1 MAAIRDAVHDD
12 MPSVLDLLYELGRP
26 KPADK
31 QEEDI
36 FEKVISEYIS
46 DADKGL
52 LVAESDHAVVGLAS
66 IMFLS
71 RCNHAG
77 PEMYIPELVVRA
89 DCRGRGIGRAL
100 AEECMRI
107 AGTRGCHRI
116 RLESGNRRKDSHD
129 FYRHLGF
136 GQQALSFEFLVS

>member
-1 MAAIRDAVHDD
+1 MASIRDAVHGDV
-12 MPSVLDLLYELGRP
+12 PFVLDLLYELGRP
-26 KPADK
+26 RPADK
-31 QEEDI
+31 QEEDT
-36 FEKVISEYIS
+36 FKRVISGYIE

-66 IMFLS
+66 IMFLV

-100 AEECMRI
+100 AGECMRI
-107 AGTRGCHRI
+107 AATRGCHRI
-116 RLESGNRRKDSHD
+116 RLESGNQRKDSHD

>member
-1 MAAIRDAVHDD
+1 MAAIRDAAHDD
-12 MPSVLDLLYELGRP
+12 VSVVLDLLYELGRP
-26 KPADK
+26 RPADK
-31 QEEDI
+31 REEDA
-36 FEKVISEYIS
+36 FRRTVSGYIA

-71 RCNHAG
+71 RCNRAG

-107 AGTRGCHRI
+107 ATTRGCHRI

-136 GQQALSFEFLVS
+136 DQQALSFEFLVS

>member
-1 MAAIRDAVHDD
+1 MSTIRDAAHGDV
-12 MPSVLDLLYELGRP
+12 PFVLDLLYELGRP
-26 KPADK
+26 RPAGE
-31 QEEDI
+31 QEEDM
-36 FEKVISEYIS
+36 FKRVISGYIA

-52 LVAESDHAVVGLAS
+52 LVAESDHSVVGLVS
-66 IMFLS
+66 IMFLA

-116 RLESGNRRKDSHD
+116 RLESGNQRMDSHD

-136 GQQALSFEFLVS
+136 SQQALSFEFLIS

>member
-1 MAAIRDAVHDD
+1 MTTIRDAIHDD
-12 MPSVLDLLYELGRP
+12 VPFVLDLLYELGRP
-26 KPADK
+26 RPASK
-31 QEEDI
+31 QEEDE
-36 FEKVISEYIS
+36 FKRVLSGYIA
-46 DADKGL
+46 DTDKGL
-52 LVAESDHAVVGLAS
+52 IVAESDHSVVGLAS
-66 IMFLS
+66 IMFLA
-71 RCNHAG
+71 RCNHTG

-116 RLESGNRRKDSHD
+116 RLESGNQRRDSHD

-136 GQQALSFEFLVS
+136 SQQALSFEFLIS